1 MKLQA
6 LLKKYSN
13 QLTGLSALLILI
25 AYSGKYLL
33 NSYFLWAFALLL
45 ATFIG
50 LVPIAFQAVQ
60 ALKFKQVSIE
70 LLVSIAVIAAL
81 FIQEYEESAIV
92 TFLFAFGAFLE
103 KKTLEKTRSSIKSLT
118 EIAPSTALR
127 ISGEVIDIDD
137 VKINDELLVKTGAQI
152 PVDGSIYEGAGFVN
166 ESSISGESAEI
177 KKGVGDKVFAGTLLE
192 NGSLLIQAEKVGED
206 TTFGKIIELVEEAQD
221 TKSSAEKFIDRF
233 AKYYTPSVLVLSF
246 LIFIVSQDIKLAIT
260 LLVLGC
266 PGALVIGP
274 PVSNVAGIGNGA
286 KKGILIK
293 GGNIMTNFS
302 QTDLL
307 LFDKTGTLTKG
318 KTQVS
323 ITKNYGA
330 STELIN
336 QVAMLESQS
345 DHPLAKAI
353 IDEIGEFTKVPLQN
367 IEVIKGQGI
376 SADHLLIGNEK
387 LLENHQIFLNA
398 QQKND
403 LMKLQK
409 HGLSTVLI
417 ADDKVRLLYG
427 ITDEIRP
434 NVKET
439 LTRLKKQGIKELIML
454 TGDNESTAQSIA
466 QQVGISQVYANLL
479 PEDKA
484 KIVQDYKLAGKKVAF
499 IGDGINDSPSI
510 ALADVGIA
518 MSSGTDI
525 AIETSD
531 IVLMSS
537 NFDNLSYAHSLAKST
552 RKNMR
557 QNILIALFVVI
568 FLLSGLILGNSSGFI
583 GQYVNM
589 ATGMFVHEASI
600 LLVILN
606 AMRLIPHKKKYYP
619 KISLS
624 QMTKNKVIIKENLSG
639 KISTQIRR
647 IK

>member
-13 QLTGLSALLILI
+13 QLTSLSALLILI

-177 KKGVGDKVFAGTLLE
+177 KKGVGEKVFAGTLLE

-606 AMRLIPHKKKYYP
+606 AMRLIPHKK
-619 KISLS
+619 ILS
-624 QMTKNKVIIKENLSG
+624 KNFTVAND
-639 KISTQIRR
+639 
-647 IK
+647 

>member
-118 EIAPSTALR
+118 EITPSTALR

-409 HGLSTVLI
+409 HGLSTVFI

-427 ITDEIRP
+427 ITDKIRP

-439 LTRLKKQGIKELIML
+439 LTRLKKQGIKELTMM

-606 AMRLIPHKKKYYP
+606 AMRLIPHKK
-619 KISLS
+619 ILS
-624 QMTKNKVIIKENLSG
+624 KNFTVAND
-639 KISTQIRR
+639 
-647 IK
+647 

>member
-118 EIAPSTALR
+118 EITPSTALR

-307 LFDKTGTLTKG
+307 LFDKTGTITKG
-318 KTQVS
+318 KTQVT

-427 ITDEIRP
+427 ITDKIRP

-606 AMRLIPHKKKYYP
+606 AMRLIPHKK
-619 KISLS
+619 ILS
-624 QMTKNKVIIKENLSG
+624 KNFTVAND
-639 KISTQIRR
+639 
-647 IK
+647 

>member
-118 EIAPSTALR
+118 EITPSTALR

-137 VKINDELLVKTGAQI
+137 VKINEELLVKTGAQV

-353 IDEIGEFTKVPLQN
+353 IDEIGEFTKIPLQN

-606 AMRLIPHKKKYYP
+606 AMRLIPHKK
-619 KISLS
+619 ILS
-624 QMTKNKVIIKENLSG
+624 KNFPVPND
-639 KISTQIRR
+639 
-647 IK
+647 

>member
-50 LVPIAFQAVQ
+50 LVSIAFQAVQ

-103 KKTLEKTRSSIKSLT
+103 KKTLEKTCSSIKSLT
-118 EIAPSTALR
+118 EITPSTALR

-323 ITKNYGA
+323 ITKNYDA

-427 ITDEIRP
+427 ITDKIRP

-606 AMRLIPHKKKYYP
+606 AMRLIPHKK
-619 KISLS
+619 ILS
-624 QMTKNKVIIKENLSG
+624 KNFTVAND
-639 KISTQIRR
+639 
-647 IK
+647 

>member
-118 EIAPSTALR
+118 EITPSTALR

-531 IVLMSS
+531 IVLMCS
-537 NFDNLSYAHSLAKST
+537 NFDNLSYAHALAKST

-557 QNILIALFVVI
+557 QNILL
-568 FLLSGLILGNSSGFI
+568 
-583 GQYVNM
+583 
-589 ATGMFVHEASI
+589 
-600 LLVILN
+600 
-606 AMRLIPHKKKYYP
+606 
-619 KISLS
+619 
-624 QMTKNKVIIKENLSG
+624 
-639 KISTQIRR
+639 
-647 IK
+647 

>member
-118 EIAPSTALR
+118 EITPSTALR

-427 ITDEIRP
+427 ITDKIRP

-439 LTRLKKQGIKELIML
+439 LTRLKKQGIKELTML

-484 KIVQDYKLAGKKVAF
+484 KIMQDYKLAGKKVAF

-606 AMRLIPHKKKYYP
+606 AMRLIPHKK
-619 KISLS
+619 ILS
-624 QMTKNKVIIKENLSG
+624 KNFTVAND
-639 KISTQIRR
+639 
-647 IK
+647 

>member
-118 EIAPSTALR
+118 EITPSTALR

-274 PVSNVAGIGNGA
+274 PVSNIAGIGNGA

-427 ITDEIRP
+427 ITDKIRP

-606 AMRLIPHKKKYYP
+606 AMRLIPHKK
-619 KISLS
+619 ILS
-624 QMTKNKVIIKENLSG
+624 KNFTVAND
-639 KISTQIRR
+639 
-647 IK
+647 

>member
-1 MKLQA
+1 MKLQS

-118 EIAPSTALR
+118 EITPSTALR

-427 ITDEIRP
+427 ITDKIRP

-606 AMRLIPHKKKYYP
+606 AMRLIPHKK
-619 KISLS
+619 ILS
-624 QMTKNKVIIKENLSG
+624 KNFTVAND
-639 KISTQIRR
+639 
-647 IK
+647 

>member
-118 EIAPSTALR
+118 EITPSTALR

-439 LTRLKKQGIKELIML
+439 LTRLKKQGIKELTML

-606 AMRLIPHKKKYYP
+606 AMRLIPHKK
-619 KISLS
+619 ILS
-624 QMTKNKVIIKENLSG
+624 KNFPVAND
-639 KISTQIRR
+639 
-647 IK
+647 

>member
-118 EIAPSTALR
+118 EITPSTALR

-323 ITKNYGA
+323 ITKNYDA

-484 KIVQDYKLAGKKVAF
+484 KIMQDYKLAGKKVAF

-606 AMRLIPHKKKYYP
+606 AMRLIPHKK
-619 KISLS
+619 ILS
-624 QMTKNKVIIKENLSG
+624 KNFTVAND
-639 KISTQIRR
+639 
-647 IK
+647 

>member
-427 ITDEIRP
+427 ITDKIRP

-606 AMRLIPHKKKYYP
+606 AMRLIPHKK
-619 KISLS
+619 ILS
-624 QMTKNKVIIKENLSG
+624 KNFTVAND
-639 KISTQIRR
+639 
-647 IK
+647 

>member
-13 QLTGLSALLILI
+13 QFIGLSALLILI

-127 ISGEVIDIDD
+127 ISGEVIDIDA

-439 LTRLKKQGIKELIML
+439 LARLKKQGIKELIML

-606 AMRLIPHKKKYYP
+606 AIRLIPHKK
-619 KISLS
+619 ILS
-624 QMTKNKVIIKENLSG
+624 KNFTVAND
-639 KISTQIRR
+639 
-647 IK
+647 

>member
-118 EIAPSTALR
+118 EITPSTALR

-166 ESSISGESAEI
+166 ESSISGESSEI

-427 ITDEIRP
+427 ITDKIRP

-557 QNILIALFVVI
+557 QNNLIALFVVI

-606 AMRLIPHKKKYYP
+606 AMRLIPHKK
-619 KISLS
+619 ILS
-624 QMTKNKVIIKENLSG
+624 KNFTVAND
-639 KISTQIRR
+639 
-647 IK
+647 

>member
-127 ISGEVIDIDD
+127 ISGEVIDIDA

-606 AMRLIPHKKKYYP
+606 AMRLIPHKK
-619 KISLS
+619 ILS
-624 QMTKNKVIIKENLSG
+624 KNFTVAND
-639 KISTQIRR
+639 
-647 IK
+647 

>member
-127 ISGEVIDIDD
+127 ISGEVIDIDA

-353 IDEIGEFTKVPLQN
+353 IDEIDEFTKVPLQN

-606 AMRLIPHKKKYYP
+606 AMRLIPHKK
-619 KISLS
+619 ILS
-624 QMTKNKVIIKENLSG
+624 KNFPVAND
-639 KISTQIRR
+639 
-647 IK
+647 

>member
-6 LLKKYSN
+6 LLKKYSK

-118 EIAPSTALR
+118 EITPSTALR
-127 ISGEVIDIDD
+127 ISGEVIDIDA

-439 LTRLKKQGIKELIML
+439 LARLKKQGIKELIML

-466 QQVGISQVYANLL
+466 QQVGISQVYADLL

-484 KIVQDYKLAGKKVAF
+484 KIVQDFKLAGKKVAF

-552 RKNMR
+552 KKNMR

-589 ATGMFVHEASI
+589 VTGMFVHEASI

-606 AMRLIPHKKKYYP
+606 AMRLIPHKK
-619 KISLS
+619 ILS
-624 QMTKNKVIIKENLSG
+624 KNFTVAND
-639 KISTQIRR
+639 
-647 IK
+647 

>member
-50 LVPIAFQAVQ
+50 LVSIAFQAVQ

-118 EIAPSTALR
+118 EITPSTALR

-323 ITKNYGA
+323 ITKNYDA

-427 ITDEIRP
+427 ITDKIRP

-589 ATGMFVHEASI
+589 ATRMFVHEASI

-606 AMRLIPHKKKYYP
+606 AMRLIPHKK
-619 KISLS
+619 ILS
-624 QMTKNKVIIKENLSG
+624 KNFTVAND
-639 KISTQIRR
+639 
-647 IK
+647 

>member
-118 EIAPSTALR
+118 EITPSTALR
-127 ISGEVIDIDD
+127 ISGEVIDIDA

-439 LTRLKKQGIKELIML
+439 LARLKKQGIKELIML

-466 QQVGISQVYANLL
+466 QQVGISQVYADLL

-484 KIVQDYKLAGKKVAF
+484 KIVQDFKLAGKKVAF

-552 RKNMR
+552 KKNMR

-589 ATGMFVHEASI
+589 VTGMFVHEASI

-606 AMRLIPHKKKYYP
+606 AMRLIPHKK
-619 KISLS
+619 ILS
-624 QMTKNKVIIKENLSG
+624 KNFTVAND
-639 KISTQIRR
+639 
-647 IK
+647 

>member
-118 EIAPSTALR
+118 EITPSTALR

-434 NVKET
+434 NVKES

-606 AMRLIPHKKKYYP
+606 AMRLIPHKK
-619 KISLS
+619 ILS
-624 QMTKNKVIIKENLSG
+624 KNFTVSND
-639 KISTQIRR
+639 
-647 IK
+647 

>member
-118 EIAPSTALR
+118 EITPSTALR

-439 LTRLKKQGIKELIML
+439 LTRLEKQGIKELIML

-484 KIVQDYKLAGKKVAF
+484 KIVQEYKLAGKKVAF

-606 AMRLIPHKKKYYP
+606 AMRLIPHKK
-619 KISLS
+619 ILS
-624 QMTKNKVIIKENLSG
+624 KNFTVAND
-639 KISTQIRR
+639 
-647 IK
+647 

>member
-118 EIAPSTALR
+118 EITPSTALR

-353 IDEIGEFTKVPLQN
+353 IDKIGEFTKVPLQN

-427 ITDEIRP
+427 ITDKIRP

-557 QNILIALFVVI
+557 QNNLIALFVVI

-606 AMRLIPHKKKYYP
+606 AMRLIPHKK
-619 KISLS
+619 ILS
-624 QMTKNKVIIKENLSG
+624 KNFTVAND
-639 KISTQIRR
+639 
-647 IK
+647 

>member
-118 EIAPSTALR
+118 EITPSTALR

-221 TKSSAEKFIDRF
+221 TKSSAEKFIYRF

-427 ITDEIRP
+427 ITDKIRP

-606 AMRLIPHKKKYYP
+606 AMRLIPHKK
-619 KISLS
+619 ILS
-624 QMTKNKVIIKENLSG
+624 KNFTVAND
-639 KISTQIRR
+639 
-647 IK
+647 

>member
-1 MKLQA
+1 MKFQA

-177 KKGVGDKVFAGTLLE
+177 KKGVGDKVFAGTILE

-353 IDEIGEFTKVPLQN
+353 IDEIGEFTKVLLQN

-466 QQVGISQVYANLL
+466 QQVGISHVYANLL

-606 AMRLIPHKKKYYP
+606 AMRLIPHKK
-619 KISLS
+619 ILS
-624 QMTKNKVIIKENLSG
+624 KNFPVAND
-639 KISTQIRR
+639 
-647 IK
+647 

>member
-118 EIAPSTALR
+118 EITPSTALR

-177 KKGVGDKVFAGTLLE
+177 KKGVGDRVFAGTLLE

-600 LLVILN
+600 LLVILS
-606 AMRLIPHKKKYYP
+606 AMRLIPHKK
-619 KISLS
+619 ILS
-624 QMTKNKVIIKENLSG
+624 KNFTVAND
-639 KISTQIRR
+639 
-647 IK
+647 

>member
-118 EIAPSTALR
+118 EITPSTALR

-353 IDEIGEFTKVPLQN
+353 IDKIGEFTKVPLQN

-427 ITDEIRP
+427 ITDKIRP

-606 AMRLIPHKKKYYP
+606 AMRLIPHKK
-619 KISLS
+619 ILS
-624 QMTKNKVIIKENLSG
+624 KNFTVAND
-639 KISTQIRR
+639 
-647 IK
+647 

>member
-118 EIAPSTALR
+118 EITPSTALR

-206 TTFGKIIELVEEAQD
+206 TTFGKIIELVEETQD

-336 QVAMLESQS
+336 QVAMIESQS

-427 ITDEIRP
+427 ITDKIRP

-568 FLLSGLILGNSSGFI
+568 FLLSALILGNSSGFI

-606 AMRLIPHKKKYYP
+606 AMRLIPHKK
-619 KISLS
+619 ILS
-624 QMTKNKVIIKENLSG
+624 KNFTVAND
-639 KISTQIRR
+639 
-647 IK
+647 

>member
-118 EIAPSTALR
+118 EITPSTALR

-427 ITDEIRP
+427 ITDKIRP

-606 AMRLIPHKKKYYP
+606 AMRLIPHKK
-619 KISLS
+619 ILS
-624 QMTKNKVIIKENLSG
+624 KNFTVAND
-639 KISTQIRR
+639 
-647 IK
+647 

>member
-127 ISGEVIDIDD
+127 ISGEVIDIND

-606 AMRLIPHKKKYYP
+606 AMRLIPHKK
-619 KISLS
+619 ILS
-624 QMTKNKVIIKENLSG
+624 KNFTVAND
-639 KISTQIRR
+639 
-647 IK
+647 

>member
-6 LLKKYSN
+6 LLKKYSK

-118 EIAPSTALR
+118 EITPSTALR
-127 ISGEVIDIDD
+127 ISGEVIDIDA

-439 LTRLKKQGIKELIML
+439 LARLKKQGIKELIML

-466 QQVGISQVYANLL
+466 QQVGISQVYADLL

-484 KIVQDYKLAGKKVAF
+484 KIVQDFKLAGKKVAF

-606 AMRLIPHKKKYYP
+606 AMRLIPHKK
-619 KISLS
+619 ILS
-624 QMTKNKVIIKENLSG
+624 KNFTVAND
-639 KISTQIRR
+639 
-647 IK
+647 

>member
-127 ISGEVIDIDD
+127 ISGEVIDIND

-606 AMRLIPHKKKYYP
+606 AMRLIPHKKYYP

-624 QMTKNKVIIKENLSG
+624 QMTKNKFIIKENLSG

>member
-50 LVPIAFQAVQ
+50 LVSIAFQAVQ

-118 EIAPSTALR
+118 EITPSTALR

-137 VKINDELLVKTGAQI
+137 VKINHELLVKTGAQI

-323 ITKNYGA
+323 ITKNYDA

-427 ITDEIRP
+427 ITDKIRP

-589 ATGMFVHEASI
+589 ATRMFVHEASI

-606 AMRLIPHKKKYYP
+606 AMRLIPHKK
-619 KISLS
+619 ILS
-624 QMTKNKVIIKENLSG
+624 KNFTVAND
-639 KISTQIRR
+639 
-647 IK
+647 

>member
-13 QLTGLSALLILI
+13 QLTSLSALLILI

-127 ISGEVIDIDD
+127 ISGEVIDIDA

-221 TKSSAEKFIDRF
+221 TKSSAEKFIDCF

-246 LIFIVSQDIKLAIT
+246 LILIVSQDIKLAIT

-606 AMRLIPHKKKYYP
+606 AMRLIPHKK
-619 KISLS
+619 ILS
-624 QMTKNKVIIKENLSG
+624 KNFTVAND
-639 KISTQIRR
+639 
-647 IK
+647 

>member
-118 EIAPSTALR
+118 EITPSTALR

-166 ESSISGESAEI
+166 ESSISGESSEI

-427 ITDEIRP
+427 ITDKIRP

-606 AMRLIPHKKKYYP
+606 AMRLIPHKK
-619 KISLS
+619 ILS
-624 QMTKNKVIIKENLSG
+624 KNFPVAND
-639 KISTQIRR
+639 
-647 IK
+647 

>member
-118 EIAPSTALR
+118 EITPSTALR

-345 DHPLAKAI
+345 NHPLAKAI

-583 GQYVNM
+583 RQYVNM

-606 AMRLIPHKKKYYP
+606 AMRLIPHKK
-619 KISLS
+619 ILS
-624 QMTKNKVIIKENLSG
+624 KNFTVAND
-639 KISTQIRR
+639 
-647 IK
+647 

>member
-13 QLTGLSALLILI
+13 QLTSLSALLILI

-152 PVDGSIYEGAGFVN
+152 PVDGSIYEGGGFVN

-353 IDEIGEFTKVPLQN
+353 IDEIGEFIKVPLQN

-606 AMRLIPHKKKYYP
+606 AMRLIPHKK
-619 KISLS
+619 ILS
-624 QMTKNKVIIKENLSG
+624 KNFTVAND
-639 KISTQIRR
+639 
-647 IK
+647 

>member
-118 EIAPSTALR
+118 EITPSTALR

-499 IGDGINDSPSI
+499 LGDGINDSPSI

-606 AMRLIPHKKKYYP
+606 AMRLIPHKK
-619 KISLS
+619 ILS
-624 QMTKNKVIIKENLSG
+624 KNFTVAND
-639 KISTQIRR
+639 
-647 IK
+647 

>member
-13 QLTGLSALLILI
+13 QLTSLSALLILI

-439 LTRLKKQGIKELIML
+439 LTRLEKQGIKELIML

-606 AMRLIPHKKKYYP
+606 AMRLIPHKK
-619 KISLS
+619 ILS
-624 QMTKNKVIIKENLSG
+624 KNFTVAND
-639 KISTQIRR
+639 
-647 IK
+647 

>member
-1 MKLQA
+1 M
-6 LLKKYSN
+6 
-13 QLTGLSALLILI
+13 
-25 AYSGKYLL
+25 
-33 NSYFLWAFALLL
+33 
-45 ATFIG
+45 
-50 LVPIAFQAVQ
+50 
-60 ALKFKQVSIE
+60 
-70 LLVSIAVIAAL
+70 VSIAVIAAL

-103 KKTLEKTRSSIKSLT
+103 KRTLEKTRSSIKSLT
-118 EIAPSTALR
+118 EIAPSTALQ

-152 PVDGSIYEGAGFVN
+152 PVDGTIYEGAGFVN

-266 PGALVIGP
+266 PGALVIEP
-274 PVSNVAGIGNGA
+274 PVSNVAGIENGA

-403 LMKLQK
+403 LIKLQK

-454 TGDNESTAQSIA
+454 TGDNESTAHSIA

-606 AMRLIPHKKKYYP
+606 AMRLIPHKKYYP
-619 KISLS
+619 KIFLS